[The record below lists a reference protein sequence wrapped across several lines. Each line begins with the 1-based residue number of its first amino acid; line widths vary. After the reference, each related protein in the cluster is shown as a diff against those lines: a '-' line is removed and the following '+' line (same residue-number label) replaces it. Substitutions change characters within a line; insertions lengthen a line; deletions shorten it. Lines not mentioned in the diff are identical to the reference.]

1 MAEIAATPH
10 RCTNCGSTN
19 LLYGH
24 EILDVGVGVLGCCGL
39 SVFRYCGVAVLRP
52 EKFGVLGCWGVSVF
66 RCCCVSVLRCY
77 GRKSLECWGV
87 SAGKVWTHYK
97 EYGNTLTPSL
107 TRARRQGRISLV
119 SYFHVTEKCFLLNR
133 VNPSK

>member
-24 EILDVGVGVLGCCGL
+24 EILDVGVGVLGCFGV

-66 RCCCVSVLRCY
+66 RCF
-77 GRKSLECWGV
+77 GV
-87 SAGKVWTHYK
+87 AVFRYCGITAGKVWSVGVFRPEKFGLTIR
-97 EYGNTLTPSL
+97 NTAIP
-107 TRARRQGRISLV
+107 
-119 SYFHVTEKCFLLNR
+119 
-133 VNPSK
+133 